1 MPPVKRKKRPTPKA
15 SPAPPTAPSSAPPI
29 AFLAAAQDD
38 SLPSSVTAA
47 QVGQLASERHVLSP
61 ALEAVASAQRS
72 SPPEANPAAGRLPPA
87 VTAMDV
93 ADQLHSAAIHLLRRL
108 RVRDRESGIGP
119 AQLSA
124 LSVLVFGGPRSLGE
138 LADAEQVR
146 PPTMSRIVAGLQRS
160 GLVRR
165 HATEDGRRVRLEATP
180 KGVGLMWEGRQRR
193 VESLAKAVAGL
204 PESEQL
210 QLRDALTLLQ
220 QVIRKI

>member
-1 MPPVKRKKRPTPKA
+1 MPPVKRKKRPPPKDSTAPPAA
-15 SPAPPTAPSSAPPI
+15 SRPAPPMASVGDVSAP
-29 AFLAAAQDD
+29 D
-38 SLPSSVTAA
+38 VTA
-47 QVGQLASERHVLSP
+47 
-61 ALEAVASAQRS
+61 
-72 SPPEANPAAGRLPPA
+72 
-87 VTAMDV
+87 TDV

-165 HATEDGRRVRLEATP
+165 RATEDGRRIRLEATP
-180 KGVGLMWEGRQRR
+180 RGVSLMWEGRQRR
-193 VESLAKAVAGL
+193 VESLSKAVAGL

-210 QLRDALTLLQ
+210 RLRQATTLLQ
-220 QVIRKI
+220 QVIRKL